1 MGLQDPQM
9 RVGTSG
15 TSPALGR
22 NYATNAATAGRVLT
36 SQGDNLP
43 PLWAAPGGGGVKP
56 VERVLF
62 VDAVNF
68 GAVPDGTLS
77 APFATIQA
85 AINFA
90 AGLLWDTVQL
100 QLATAVYADPVNI
113 PQVLTYTS
121 LVSWDTSQNVGPVLG
136 GDITVTADPLLAS
149 VLSIIGCDVS
159 AANIATANPATQDL
173 TLLLSSTFQGA
184 AVNANNVYIELF
196 HSEHGGN
203 ISGTASVFTAWD
215 GWSWARTLQANP
227 VISPGYSRLFL
238 DAGHDTYNRSLVV
251 NGLAIGNTAFVTMA
265 VSTGAFVR
273 TEDQA
278 QVKVVDPA
286 IQDFICGVHG
296 VGPGSVT
303 CWIRNLS
310 RVSTN
315 FNEAIQILIHHNN
328 MVAEPAP

>member
-1 MGLQDPQM
+1 MGLLDPQM

-43 PLWAAPGGGGVKP
+43 PIWAAGGGGVKP

-62 VDAVNF
+62 VDQVNF
-68 GAVPDGTLS
+68 GAPADGTLG

-85 AINFA
+85 AINHA
-90 AGLLWDTVQL
+90 AGLLWDVVQL
-100 QLATAVYADPVNI
+100 QIATGVYADPVNI
-113 PQVLTYTS
+113 PQVINSTS
-121 LVSWDTSQNVGPVLG
+121 FVSWDPSQAAGPVLG

-149 VLSIIGCDVS
+149 IVSIVGCTVS
-159 AANIATANPATQDL
+159 AANITTANPATQDL
-173 TLLLSSTFQGA
+173 TLLLLDTFQGA
-184 AVNANNVYIELF
+184 ALNANNLYVEMF
-196 HSEHGGN
+196 HTEQAGN
-203 ISGTASVFTAWD
+203 ISGTASVFTVWD
-215 GWSWARTLQANP
+215 GFSWARTLQANP

-238 DAGHDTYNRSLVV
+238 DAGHDTYNRALAV
-251 NGLAIGNTAFVTMA
+251 NGLAIGTTAFVTMA

-303 CWIRNLS
+303 CWITNLS

-315 FNEAIQILIHHNN
+315 FNEAIQLLIHHNN

>member
-1 MGLQDPQM
+1 MGLLDPQM

-43 PLWAAPGGGGVKP
+43 PLWAAPGGGGIKP

-62 VDAVNF
+62 VDQVNF
-68 GAVPDGTLS
+68 GAVPDGTLA

-85 AINFA
+85 ALNYA

-113 PQVLTYTS
+113 PQVLTFTS
-121 LVSWDTSQNVGPVLG
+121 FVSWDPSQNVGPVLG
-136 GDITVTADPLLAS
+136 GDITVTANPAQAS
-149 VLSIIGCDVS
+149 VLSLVGCTVS
-159 AANIATANPATQDL
+159 AANITTANPATQDL
-173 TLLLSSTFQGA
+173 TLLLLDTFQGA
-184 AVNANNVYIELF
+184 AVTANNLYIEMF
-196 HSEHGGN
+196 HTEQAGN
-203 ISGTASVFTAWD
+203 LTGTASVFTVWD
-215 GWSWARTLQANP
+215 GFSWARTLQAAP
-227 VISPGYSRLFL
+227 VISPGYNRLFL
-238 DAGHDTYNRSLVV
+238 DAGHDTYNRSLTV
-251 NGLAIGNTAFVTMA
+251 NGLAIGTTAFVTMA

-278 QVKVVDPA
+278 QVKVIDPA

-303 CWIRNLS
+303 CWITNLS

-315 FNEAIQILIHHNN
+315 FAEAIQLLIHHNN